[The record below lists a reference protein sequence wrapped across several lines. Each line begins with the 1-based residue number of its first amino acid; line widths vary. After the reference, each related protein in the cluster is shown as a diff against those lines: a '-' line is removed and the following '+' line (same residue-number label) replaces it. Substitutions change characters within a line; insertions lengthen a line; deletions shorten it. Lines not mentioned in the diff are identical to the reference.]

1 MKAIL
6 RLPSVL
12 AAIALMFCGLTPQA
26 FAHSVWIEPLSGEL
40 VIRFGELD
48 GNIEKSPGHL
58 DKLSMPVSIA
68 YVTNTPSVLSVAKKA
83 DHFSLAGVAPTN
95 VVCAESTYAVMTTP
109 GNPGRRPIFYARWH
123 PPGSGPGVPLLTL
136 DLVPTATKGEV
147 RVYFKG
153 EPLPGIKAV
162 LRTPDER
169 EQEVT
174 ASSEGL
180 IRFPADQT
188 GQYHLSIARHR
199 ETQKGFFA
207 GREYGLTSH
216 NAALTW
222 IQ

>member
-1 MKAIL
+1 MKTKL
-6 RLPSVL
+6 RLPTAL
-12 AAIALMFCGLTPQA
+12 ATICLIVCGLALRCQ
-26 FAHSVWIEPLSGEL
+26 AHSVWIEPLSDEL

-58 DKLSMPVSIA
+58 DELSIPVSVA
-68 YVTNTPSVLSVAKKA
+68 YVTNAPSVLAVTKKSN
-83 DHFSLAGVAPTN
+83 HFSLAGVTPTN

-109 GNPGRRPIFYARWH
+109 GNPGRRPIFYARWQ

-169 EQEVT
+169 EEEIT
-174 ASSEGL
+174 ANSEGL
-180 IRFPADQT
+180 IRFTAEQV

-199 ETQKGFFA
+199 EPLKGFFA
-207 GREYGLTSH
+207 GKEYGLTSH